1 MAWAAIVSL
10 PWTAWHLAM
19 LDHSGPLYHFT
30 SLTHTQ
36 ANLRLWEF
44 EKKPFLEAPDPL
56 QPSGSVTA
64 MASWRRKSLLK
75 VKVQDSSRRVAPA
88 SQGEAASLDSQ
99 TGLW

>member
-1 MAWAAIVSL
+1 MARAAIVSL

-36 ANLRLWEF
+36 ANLHLWKF

-64 MASWRRKSLLK
+64 VASWRRKSLFK
-75 VKVQDSSRRVAPA
+75 VKVQDCSRGVAPA
-88 SQGEAASLDSQ
+88 CLPG
-99 TGLW
+99 